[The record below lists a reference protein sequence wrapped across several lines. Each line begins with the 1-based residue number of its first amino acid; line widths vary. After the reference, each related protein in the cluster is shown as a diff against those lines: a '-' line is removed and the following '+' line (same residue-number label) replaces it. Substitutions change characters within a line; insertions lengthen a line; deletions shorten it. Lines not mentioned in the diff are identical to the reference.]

1 MDKVQPSVVQ
11 AEVALILDAGAL
23 LAVDRRNRMVGAVL
37 EEARRDQLTIST
49 SAAAL
54 AQVWRNGARQAN
66 LLPVLRGIA
75 IASLDRLAAQRVG
88 ELLGTSRTRDVV
100 DAHVALLVDPGD
112 TILTSE
118 AADLTRLLHTRQVRA
133 SVVQV

>member
-1 MDKVQPSVVQ
+1 
-11 AEVALILDAGAL
+11 
-23 LAVDRRNRMVGAVL
+23 VL

-88 ELLGTSRTRDVV
+88 ELLGTSRTRDVG

-118 AADLTRLLHTRQVRA
+118 AADLTRLLHTRHVRA